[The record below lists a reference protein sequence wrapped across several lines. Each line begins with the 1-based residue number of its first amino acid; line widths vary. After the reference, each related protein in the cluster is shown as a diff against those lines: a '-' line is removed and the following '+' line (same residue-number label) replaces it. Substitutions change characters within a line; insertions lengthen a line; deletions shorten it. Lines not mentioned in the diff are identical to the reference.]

1 MKVPIFFELRS
12 KLESNEMS
20 SINFKFLELENYFNN
35 NLIIDIPVDIQTK
48 F

>member
-20 SINFKFLELENYFNN
+20 SINFKFLELENYFYN